1 MATSKCSFLFLF
13 GDRIQRQ
20 ERSIKPVFA
29 FIYSLFRPEVDLK
42 KTQAGG
48 DDSVQYESVV
58 GLRPNEED
66 AANEEPVQESDDS
79 ESDGEEEEEDSPK
92 GFVSSRRPRN
102 EDKEDKKLRK
112 QAVKDSKADK
122 RKEKVK
128 KHVKKRKDQSGKKAV
143 IK

>member
-1 MATSKCSFLFLF
+1 M
-13 GDRIQRQ
+13 
-20 ERSIKPVFA
+20 
-29 FIYSLFRPEVDLK
+29 DLK

-58 GLRPNEED
+58 GLRPNEDD
-66 AANEEPVQESDDS
+66 AAGSADEEPAQDSDNS
-79 ESDGEEEEEDSPK
+79 ESDEEEDESPK